1 MKTSIE
7 RNNILRD
14 CLHNMSARSGAT
26 DLYCK
31 GMLVGVVG
39 ALAAFGWEPDE
50 ALKYYKE
57 NFPADCRPWESFF
70 PPTWDQSR

>member
-1 MKTSIE
+1 
-7 RNNILRD
+7 
-14 CLHNMSARSGAT
+14 
-26 DLYCK
+26 
-31 GMLVGVVG
+31 MLVGVVG